1 MNDYTAGNLIR
12 ITVAFTAVLNTALI
26 DPTTV
31 ILNLKSPDGTVQS
44 LQGAIVKDAVGQYH
58 ADVLPTQVGL
68 HIYEWEGTGVVQVAS
83 LGQFLVSQGL
93 F

>member
-1 MNDYTAGNLIR
+1 MNEYTAGNLIR
-12 ITVAFTAVLNTALI
+12 ITVAFTAVTPAAPI

-31 ILNLKSPDGTVQS
+31 VLNLKSPDGTVQVLTQSIVRDS
-44 LQGAIVKDAVGQYH
+44 LGQYH
-58 ADVLPTQVGL
+58 ADFLPTQVGV
-68 HIYEWEGTGVVQVAS
+68 HIYEWEGSGVVQVAS

>member
-12 ITVAFTAVLNTALI
+12 ITVAFTAVATTALI

-31 ILNLKSPDGTVQS
+31 ILNLKSPDGTIQS
-44 LQGAIVKDAVGQYH
+44 LATSIVRDSVGTYH
-58 ADVLPTQVGL
+58 ADFLPTQVGI